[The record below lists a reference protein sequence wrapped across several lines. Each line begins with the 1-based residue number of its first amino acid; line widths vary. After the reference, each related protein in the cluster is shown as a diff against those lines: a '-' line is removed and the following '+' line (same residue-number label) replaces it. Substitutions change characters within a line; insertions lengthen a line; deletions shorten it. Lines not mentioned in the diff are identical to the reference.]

1 MQFRKVKGL
10 KCAILR
16 DTNPIGLEEQIKKFS
31 EGKIFEDLQ
40 YSSTYVKVN
49 VMSKSF
55 QKSIVEYS
63 VFILYK
69 SEINKKEKK

>member
-10 KCAILR
+10 KGAILR
-16 DTNPIGLEEQIKKFS
+16 DTNPISLEEQIEKFS

-40 YSSTYVKVN
+40 YSSTYVKVDI
-49 VMSKSF
+49 MSKSF

-63 VFILYK
+63 VFILYRV
-69 SEINKKEKK
+69 EIKKEK

>member
-1 MQFRKVKGL
+1 MQFRKAKGL
-10 KCAILR
+10 KCAILH
-16 DTNPIGLEEQIKKFS
+16 DTNPISLEEQIERFS

-49 VMSKSF
+49 IMSKSF

-63 VFILYK
+63 VFILYRV
-69 SEINKKEKK
+69 EIKKEK

>member
-16 DTNPIGLEEQIKKFS
+16 DTNPISLEEQIEKFS

-49 VMSKSF
+49 IMSKSF

-63 VFILYK
+63 VFILYR
-69 SEINKKEKK
+69 KEK

>member
-1 MQFRKVKGL
+1 MQFRKVKNL
-10 KCAILR
+10 KCAILK
-16 DTNPIGLEEQIKKFS
+16 DTNSKGLENQIEKFS

-49 VMSKSF
+49 IMSKSF

-63 VFILYK
+63 VFILYRP
-69 SEINKKEKK
+69 ETKKEK

>member
-1 MQFRKVKGL
+1 MQFRKAKGL

-16 DTNPIGLEEQIKKFS
+16 DTNPISLEESIEKFS

-49 VMSKSF
+49 IMSKSV

-63 VFILYK
+63 VFILYRP
-69 SEINKKEKK
+69 EIKKEK

>member
-1 MQFRKVKGL
+1 MQFRKAKGL

-16 DTNPIGLEEQIKKFS
+16 DTNPISLEDQIEKFS

-49 VMSKSF
+49 IMSKSF

-63 VFILYK
+63 VFILYRP
-69 SEINKKEKK
+69 EIKKEK

>member
-16 DTNPIGLEEQIKKFS
+16 DTNPFGLEEQIKKFS

>member
-1 MQFRKVKGL
+1 MQFRKAKKL

-16 DTNPIGLEEQIKKFS
+16 DTNPITLEDQIEKFS

-49 VMSKSF
+49 IMSKSF

-63 VFILYK
+63 VFILYRP
-69 SEINKKEKK
+69 ETKKEK

>member
-1 MQFRKVKGL
+1 MQFRKAKGL

-16 DTNPIGLEEQIKKFS
+16 DTNPISLEDQIEKFS

-63 VFILYK
+63 VFILYRP
-69 SEINKKEKK
+69 EIKKEK

>member
-1 MQFRKVKGL
+1 MQFRKAKGL

-16 DTNPIGLEEQIKKFS
+16 DTNPISLEEQIEKFS

-49 VMSKSF
+49 IMSKSF

-69 SEINKKEKK
+69 SEINKKEK